1 MIKTLLASATLAFA
15 SGGAWGWDDDSGSQ
29 AARMTPSL
37 ADRLAP
43 ELGRFAVINRVV
55 SGPGEMAEL
64 HFTVDT
70 RPALGGQGVRT
81 VWRDAEDGAFFG
93 ELTRILD
100 PETGEVVQ
108 HWFAAARGEWAVT
121 RQAVRFLADGHGS
134 EFTGEDG
141 FGAFDARTRTT
152 HNADGSYGW
161 TIERRYPGTEWFLVD
176 RGEAVPVED

>member
-1 MIKTLLASATLAFA
+1 MIRTWLASATLAFA
-15 SGGAWGWDDDSGSQ
+15 PGGAGAWNDDPGPQ
-29 AARMTPSL
+29 AGQMTPSL
-37 ADRLAP
+37 TDRLAP
-43 ELGRFAVINRVV
+43 ELGRFAVTNWVV

-81 VWRDAEDGAFFG
+81 VWRVAEDGAFFG

-108 HWFAAARGEWAVT
+108 HWFATARGEWAVT
-121 RQAVRFLADGHGS
+121 RQAVSFSADGHGS

-141 FGAFDARTRTT
+141 YGAFDARTRTT

-161 TIERRYPGTEWFLVD
+161 TIERRYPGTAWFLVD
-176 RGEAVPVED
+176 RGEAVPVAD